1 MLPAWPRAQRAVL
14 VGPQLAIPAWDA
26 RLRAWVAP
34 HTHAPVTAH
43 IGPYQGRSCCAWP
56 HPGAAAPAIA
66 YYLPKNTDRA
76 QIAQLAERHPSRAC
90 ELQHVV
96 RHSSAIAKRG
106 VSRKP
111 KSKALIAFFDAPP
124 SGLAPAPGVRE
135 VTVDD
140 PDGASSSSA
149 KPAPLA

>member
-1 MLPAWPRAQRAVL
+1 M
-14 VGPQLAIPAWDA
+14 
-26 RLRAWVAP
+26 
-34 HTHAPVTAH
+34 
-43 IGPYQGRSCCAWP
+43 
-56 HPGAAAPAIA
+56 A

-76 QIAQLAERHPSRAC
+76 QIAQLAQRHPSRAC

-106 VSRKP
+106 ARRKP

-135 VTVDD
+135 VTV
-140 PDGASSSSA
+140 ASSTRSTAQSTRSFPRLS
-149 KPAPLA
+149 KKTSTLLP

>member
-1 MLPAWPRAQRAVL
+1 M
-14 VGPQLAIPAWDA
+14 
-26 RLRAWVAP
+26 
-34 HTHAPVTAH
+34 
-43 IGPYQGRSCCAWP
+43 
-56 HPGAAAPAIA
+56 A

-76 QIAQLAERHPSRAC
+76 QIAQLAQRHPSRAC

-106 VSRKP
+106 ARRKP

-124 SGLAPAPGVRE
+124 SGLTPAPGVRE

-140 PDGASSSSA
+140 PDGAPSSTA
-149 KPAPLA
+149 KTAPST

>member
-1 MLPAWPRAQRAVL
+1 M
-14 VGPQLAIPAWDA
+14 
-26 RLRAWVAP
+26 
-34 HTHAPVTAH
+34 
-43 IGPYQGRSCCAWP
+43 S
-56 HPGAAAPAIA
+56 
-66 YYLPKNTDRA
+66 YYLPKNADRA
-76 QIAQLAERHPSRAC
+76 QIAQLAQRHPSRAC

-106 VSRKP
+106 ARRKP

-140 PDGASSSSA
+140 PDGAPSTA
-149 KPAPLA
+149 KTAPST